1 MVRSSMAAFYPLPR
15 CLFYR
20 VGRFHCGEFI
30 IVFLRPP
37 VRSELKKVV
46 HWMSEILFAAEIA
59 FRCLD
64 GGMPQQELNLLQLAP
79 ATVAQFRAGSP
90 QVMRRNMLQA
100 RSLAATLDYVPHDIL
115 RDAFSPHLSRPG
127 NCSKDPPLRHLG
139 CHYPLI
145 ECRFDPL
152 WNGHRPDVAALTDQ
166 VYHRPVPLAHL
177 DFIQLQAHK
186 FRSAKTTTEQH
197 GQHRIIALGTHSV
210 SPRILEHFRTLLR
223 AQPITGPESELLDS
237 LDAANPRAQ
246 IGTQQASVGGFVSQA
261 THGCK
266 LLVDGVGG
274 QMPRFQVHAIAHD
287 DDAVEGEPRLGA
299 VPSDELVDGV
309 LVDSARSWRAE
320 AIEN

>member
-1 MVRSSMAAFYPLPR
+1 VAAFYPLPR

-20 VGRFHCGEFI
+20 VGRSHCGGFI

-37 VRSELKKVV
+37 LRSELKKVV
-46 HWMSEILFAAEIA
+46 HWMSEILFATEIA

-64 GGMPQQELNLLQLAP
+64 GRMSQQELNLLQLTA

-127 NCSKDPPLRHLG
+127 NCSKDPSLRHPG
-139 CHYPLI
+139 CYYPLI

-152 WNGHRPDVAALTDQ
+152 WNGHRADVATLADQ

-186 FRSAKTTTEQH
+186 FRSAKTTTKQQRRH
-197 GQHRIIALGTHSV
+197 GVVALRSHAISTST
-210 SPRILEHFRTLLR
+210 LEYFRTLLC
-223 AQPITGPESELLDS
+223 AQPITRTKPELLDS
-237 LDAANPRAQ
+237 FHSADPRSQ
-246 IGTQQASVGGFVSQA
+246 LGTQQA
-261 THGCK
+261 
-266 LLVDGVGG
+266 
-274 QMPRFQVHAIAHD
+274 
-287 DDAVEGEPRLGA
+287 RLGG
-299 VPSDELVDGV
+299 LVC
-309 LVDSARSWRAE
+309 
-320 AIEN
+320 